1 MTVQR
6 PAPRRPDNIAFGV
19 NDQLP
24 ARLGAGLAVQQLAFL
39 GALLVIPEIY
49 VRAQGLGHNAFLNIV
64 SSTLLVSALVVLLQV
79 RGLRH
84 VGAGYYYPL
93 QATGA
98 VLPAM
103 YLVANMPGATLATV
117 FGMLWVVGLSQ
128 IVFSFFIMR
137 MRNVFTV
144 EVSGVAVLLIG
155 LGLGHLGFREIF
167 GSGLEGA
174 PVSGAG
180 LLVGLLTFATMV
192 GCNVWLKS
200 TLRLFAPLLG
210 LLAGMLAGLLLGLVP
225 AQELQ
230 EWRDM
235 PLLWLPQLPVFGW
248 AFEPLAVVPYMV
260 TGFALSLTSMGT
272 QTIAQRVSNADWV
285 RPDLRALAR
294 GVRAEGVAHL
304 FAALFNALPL
314 AASGGAVS
322 LAAASGCTSRYLGY
336 WTAGFL
342 ALAALVP
349 HITGTWLLLPAPV
362 IGALL
367 LYLATFTMLS
377 GVQLITS
384 RMLDNR
390 RVLAVGM
397 GLLVGTG
404 IGTIHAAVQTLWPQ
418 LRYVT
423 SSGLATGVCVTVLL
437 ALLFRLGIR
446 QGTRKSFAL
455 AQTTLQDVTDFLEQQ
470 GRLWGTRP
478 EPVRRAEMVG
488 WQVVEALTAHDLV
501 DPAYP
506 QIQVETDFD
515 DYIFTILLRYR
526 GTLLPLAEAPPSAE
540 ELIASTQAE
549 LQMAGYLIGR
559 GAHHARASSSAGVCV
574 LRLTFEN

>member
-1 MTVQR
+1 MTVSR
-6 PAPRRPDNIAFGV
+6 PAIRRPDNILFGV
-19 NDQLP
+19 NDWLP
-24 ARLGAGLAVQQLAFL
+24 ARLGAGLALQQLAFL

-49 VRAQGLGHNAFLNIV
+49 VRAQGLGHSAFLNIV
-64 SSTLLVSALVVLLQV
+64 STTLLVSALVVLLQV
-79 RGLRH
+79 RGLRYL
-84 VGAGYYYPL
+84 GAGYYYPL

-103 YLVANMPGATLATV
+103 YLVGNLPGATLATV
-117 FGMLWVVGLSQ
+117 FGMVWVIGLSQ
-128 IVFSFFIMR
+128 LVFSFFIMR

-155 LGLGHLGFREIF
+155 LGLGHLGFGEVF
-167 GSGLEGA
+167 GHGDHGD

-180 LLVGLLTFATMV
+180 LFVGCLTFTTMV
-192 GCNVWLKS
+192 GCNVWLKNV
-200 TLRLFAPLLG
+200 LRLFAPLLG
-210 LLAGMLAGLLLGLVP
+210 LLVGMVAGLLLGLVS

-230 EWRDM
+230 QWREM

-248 AFEPLAVVPYMV
+248 GFESAAVLPYVV

-272 QTIAQRVSNADWV
+272 QTIAQRVSDADWV

-304 FAALFNALPL
+304 FAGLVNALPL

-349 HITGTWLLLPAPV
+349 HVTGAWLLLPAPV

-367 LYLATFTMLS
+367 LYLATFTTLS
-377 GVQLITS
+377 GLQLITS

-390 RVLAVGM
+390 RVLAIGM

-404 IGTIHAAVQTLWPQ
+404 MGTIHPAIQSLWPD
-418 LRYVT
+418 LRYVAL
-423 SSGLATGVCVTVLL
+423 SGLAAGVCVAVSL

-446 QGTRKSFAL
+446 QGTRKSFTL

-470 GRLWGTRP
+470 GRLWGTRHA
-478 EPVRRAEMVG
+478 PVRRAEMVG
-488 WQVVEALTAHDLV
+488 WQVVEALTAHGLV
-501 DPAYP
+501 DPACP
-506 QIQVETDFD
+506 EIQVETGFD
-515 DYIFTILLRYR
+515 EYIFTIILRYR
-526 GTLLPLAEAPPSAE
+526 GTLLPLAETPPSAE
-540 ELIASTQAE
+540 ELIASSQAE

-559 GAHHARASSSAGVCV
+559 SVHHAHASRSGGVCV